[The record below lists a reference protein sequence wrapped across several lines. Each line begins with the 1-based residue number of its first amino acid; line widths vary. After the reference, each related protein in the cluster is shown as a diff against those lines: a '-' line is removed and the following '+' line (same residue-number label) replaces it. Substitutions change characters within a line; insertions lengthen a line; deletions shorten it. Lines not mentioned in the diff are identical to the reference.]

1 MTISAEAEVEATDR
15 PVQKTLPA
23 QPPET
28 PGHAVSGLLDVAGS
42 SAFVPYGRLPA
53 RPG

>member
-1 MTISAEAEVEATDR
+1 MTISAEAEVKATPAR
-15 PVQKTLPA
+15 SKTRPA

-28 PGHAVSGLLDVAGS
+28 PEHAVSGLLDVAGTQRIC
-42 SAFVPYGRLPA
+42 PYGRLPA